1 MPSELTRREFAES
14 LALAALAPL
23 LGPGTGPL
31 ALAGWEPALAAAAAA
46 PDPGALAKALLEVI
60 RVQYESRLSPEDLAT
75 IARQIQSSLDR
86 SDQIRK
92 LDLANGDEP
101 DFVFAARPGAA
112 S

>member
-31 ALAGWEPALAAAAAA
+31 ALAAWEPALAAATAS
-46 PDPGALAKALLEVI
+46 DPGALAKALLEVI
-60 RVQYESRLSPEDLAT
+60 RVQFESRLSPEDLAT

-86 SDQIRK
+86 SDQIREV
-92 LDLANGDEP
+92 DLANGDEP
-101 DFVFAARPGAA
+101 DFVFGARPGAA